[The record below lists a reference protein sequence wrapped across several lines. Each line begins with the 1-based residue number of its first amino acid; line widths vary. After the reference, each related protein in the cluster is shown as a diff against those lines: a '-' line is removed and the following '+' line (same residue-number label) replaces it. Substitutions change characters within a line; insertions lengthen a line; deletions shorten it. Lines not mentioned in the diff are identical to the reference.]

1 MGTQTQGGGSD
12 LPPSIQQKIDRIRE
26 LQSEIARL
34 TEEAEREYFTAER
47 LERFDE
53 KYRRLSFNDALLLVA
68 FSHPEYSIEF
78 DRCLGYCKKN
88 QLYSFAPQIG
98 EVRLPP
104 VPHDDA
110 HGPAPVI
117 NFEECHREAIRI
129 RDAQIAKASEDRKAR
144 GEAGPEESSF
154 ADRLNEIAAETA
166 DFEQRAENARKITT
180 DLSDRGSRNE
190 SRDHAPVV
198 EATRD
203 EILTRL
209 AEENAELEARR
220 IEAERIRDSKL
231 SEAELARQKL
241 EPPARP

>member
-1 MGTQTQGGGSD
+1 M
-12 LPPSIQQKIDRIRE
+12 
-26 LQSEIARL
+26 
-34 TEEAEREYFTAER
+34 
-47 LERFDE
+47 
-53 KYRRLSFNDALLLVA
+53 
-68 FSHPEYSIEF
+68 
-78 DRCLGYCKKN
+78 
-88 QLYSFAPQIG
+88 
-98 EVRLPP
+98 
-104 VPHDDA
+104 
-110 HGPAPVI
+110 I